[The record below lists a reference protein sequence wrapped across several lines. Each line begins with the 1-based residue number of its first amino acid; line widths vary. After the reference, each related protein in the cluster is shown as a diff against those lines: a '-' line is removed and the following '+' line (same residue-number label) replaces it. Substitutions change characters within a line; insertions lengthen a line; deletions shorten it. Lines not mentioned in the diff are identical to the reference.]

1 MSPNKVLFFRKFKR
15 MYVYYSCNY
24 SIIMD
29 DILSFMVKP
38 LQLAIVIPVYNSA
51 GWIVPTL
58 EHILV
63 ALNTTHF
70 DAEII
75 IVDDGSTD
83 KSVGEIS
90 GYIKKHKGDK
100 TPIRLIKQEN
110 SGRYLA
116 RKKGVLATEKDFILF
131 IDSRVFIHKEALAYL
146 ESQLGTDPNQL
157 WNGHVVIDK
166 KGNLFARFWDA
177 IVCIAWRR
185 YFKKPT
191 RTHYGLADFDYYPKG
206 TGFFFVPK
214 RWLIEAMD
222 HFEENTNDVR
232 FSSDDT
238 LLIRYLVTKS
248 DINLSPEFSCLY
260 HGRSTLKKFLTHAY
274 SRGQFFI
281 DGFLRPGTR
290 FFYPLIGVLILSV
303 IALVG
308 VIISAV
314 AWPIVTACG
323 VLLVALSAIVM
334 IFIASVALGIVWQDA
349 LALALLSIPF
359 TFVYLAGLWRGVIR
373 KQG

>member
-1 MSPNKVLFFRKFKR
+1 
-15 MYVYYSCNY
+15 
-24 SIIMD
+24 MD
-29 DILSFMVKP
+29 DILSSMVKP

-58 EHILV
+58 EHILA
-63 ALNTTHF
+63 ALKITHF

-83 KSVGEIS
+83 ESVGEVS
-90 GYIKKHKGDK
+90 DYIKKHKANK
-100 TPIRLIKQEN
+100 PAIHLIQQEN

-116 RKKGVLATEKDFILF
+116 RKKGVLAAKKDFILF
-131 IDSRVFIHKEALAYL
+131 VDSRVFIDKGSLAYL
-146 ESQLGTDPNQL
+146 ESQLMLDPNQL

-166 KGNLFARFWDA
+166 KGNPFARFWDA

-185 YFKKPT
+185 YFKNPV

-214 RWLIEAMD
+214 QWLIEAMD
-222 HFEENTNDVR
+222 HFEKNTNDIK

-260 HGRSTLKKFLTHAY
+260 HGRSTFKKFLTHAY

-290 FFYPLIGVLILSV
+290 FFYPLISVLTLSTIGIVGIIISLIFWPLITVFCALLAALFGVTVLFVASLIL
-303 IALVG
+303 G
-308 VIISAV
+308 V
-314 AWPIVTACG
+314 
-323 VLLVALSAIVM
+323 
-334 IFIASVALGIVWQDA
+334 VWRDA
-349 LALALLSIPF
+349 LALALLGIPF
-359 TFVYLAGLWRGVIR
+359 ALVYLAGLWRGVTR
-373 KQG
+373 KVIKD